1 MAYASNIAAMNAAKQ
16 FMKAAG
22 FDAATYKEFF
32 KIEKID
38 GEWHSLQIA
47 AFPAPR
53 DPLASLLDER
63 CDILG
68 AFPFPKAAGV
78 ALTEN
83 LSAMPLDDDGYI
95 ADAAAEADRVANA
108 QQSGSVVNG
117 KEWIRVS
124 SVIKPT
130 KFVWHVAD
138 EMNARAAAAGQPA
151 PTRKE
156 VQDECVRRGVAS
168 GTARTQY
175 QAWKKAR
182 DESSLNAALAAELSA
197 RFNAK

>member
-22 FDAATYKEFF
+22 FDGAAYKEFF

-38 GEWHSLQIA
+38 GEWHSLQVA

-53 DPLASLLDER
+53 EPHSCLLIER
-63 CDILG
+63 DGIY
-68 AFPFPKAAGV
+68 PFPMASEAPSE
-78 ALTEN
+78 ALT
-83 LSAMPLDDDGYI
+83 APQDDD
-95 ADAAAEADRVANA
+95 ALAAAQAEADRVANA

-117 KEWIRVS
+117 KEWIRIS

-182 DESSLNAALAAELSA
+182 DESSLNSALAAELSA
-197 RFNAK
+197 RFNAKK